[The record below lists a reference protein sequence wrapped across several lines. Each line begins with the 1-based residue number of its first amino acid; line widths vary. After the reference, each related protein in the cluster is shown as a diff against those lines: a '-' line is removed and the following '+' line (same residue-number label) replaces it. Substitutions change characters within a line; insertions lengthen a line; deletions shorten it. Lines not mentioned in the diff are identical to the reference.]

1 MELQKLGH
9 KFGSEGTLHR
19 TYSKYRKYF
28 LTESKKALADL
39 DNIRKS
45 HIVKE

>member
-9 KFGSEGTLHR
+9 KFGNEGTLHR

-28 LTESKKALADL
+28 LTETKKAMS
-39 DNIRKS
+39 NFI
-45 HIVKE
+45 